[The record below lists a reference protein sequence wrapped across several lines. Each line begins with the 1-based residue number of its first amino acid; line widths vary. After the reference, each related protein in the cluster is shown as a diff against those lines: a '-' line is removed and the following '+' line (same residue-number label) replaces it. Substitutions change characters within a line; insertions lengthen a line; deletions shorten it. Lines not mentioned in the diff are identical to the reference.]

1 MVELK
6 NNELKYIYG
15 GVISGTL
22 VNAAINGA
30 KILLELGRSFGSAI
44 RRFILGKYC

>member
-1 MVELK
+1 MIELS
-6 NNELKYIYG
+6 NNELKNING

-22 VNAAINGA
+22 LNAAISGA

-44 RRFILGKYC
+44 RRFFLGIYC